1 MKQGVMRFMGK
12 TLHHNPHTIKI
23 TDTQSIS
30 QQEIPFLHSIAR
42 HTGTKAA
49 VVSGDGTFYG
59 ADAYLQYLQ
68 LKKLYKSGKIG
79 VLSIGG
85 VPPIKEYLQ
94 QLRLKYTPVDDCAEY
109 SFTFVE
115 ALDGSCKENST
126 APTDYT
132 VGENEE
138 LWDIS
143 AKLNISIDKL
153 MKLNPA
159 VKDPTAVAEGERVKI
174 SDF

>member
-1 MKQGVMRFMGK
+1 M
-12 TLHHNPHTIKI
+12 
-23 TDTQSIS
+23 
-30 QQEIPFLHSIAR
+30 
-42 HTGTKAA
+42 
-49 VVSGDGTFYG
+49 
-59 ADAYLQYLQ
+59 
-68 LKKLYKSGKIG
+68 
-79 VLSIGG
+79 LSIGG
-85 VPPIKEYLQ
+85 VPPIKAYLQ

-153 MKLNPA
+153 MELNPA